1 MTDRLD
7 DLLFSIGEE
16 QNDRVD
22 FDQMYADLLQKQKE
36 EEKKRS
42 TRRSRFVR
50 YGAMAACAVALVG
63 IGAAMVNSSRFKAE
77 APAEAAMTEECV
89 EGSAAAEEAPAEAAP
104 AEEPMMAEAQEAADT
119 AATEA
124 APEEGADDKG
134 FKSTATAAGGAGVEI
149 GTCDDAWSRLK
160 AAGIEAEPY
169 DSEDAP
175 EAGYAL
181 MTGEGG
187 PQTFVLVRFDAY
199 EGRITTAA
207 LDAQTVVLCGGQ
219 GMTLFGAA
227 KGALQIA
234 RAKNEALKKAP

>member
-36 EEKKRS
+36 EEKKSS

-89 EGSAAAEEAPAEAAP
+89 EGSAPAEEAPAEAAP
-104 AEEPMMAEAQEAADT
+104 AEEPMMA
-119 AATEA
+119 A
-124 APEEGADDKG
+124 APEMKADE
-134 FKSTATAAGGAGVEI
+134 TAEAGEAAGGPWDGATLAMQTDDTDDIEIEI
-149 GTCDDAWSRLK
+149 GVCADAESRLK
-160 AAGIEAEPY
+160 AAGIAAEPY
-169 DSEDAP
+169 EGGGAP
-175 EAGYAL
+175 QEGYAL
-181 MTGEGG
+181 MMGEGEAIWNAG
-187 PQTFVLVRFDAY
+187 SGVYRVTLNGDIAEQLK
-199 EGRITTAA
+199 E
-207 LDAQTVVLCGGQ
+207 LC
-219 GMTLFGAA
+219 
-227 KGALQIA
+227 
-234 RAKNEALKKAP
+234 E

>member
-16 QNDRVD
+16 QNGRVD

-50 YGAMAACAVALVG
+50 YSAMAACAVALVG
-63 IGAAMVNSSRFKAE
+63 IGAAMINSSRFKAE

-89 EGSAAAEEAPAEAAP
+89 EESAPAAEGAAQEA
-104 AEEPMMAEAQEAADT
+104 PMMAAAQETEAPVATESAPKEEAADR
-119 AATEA
+119 
-124 APEEGADDKG
+124 GS
-134 FKSTATAAGGAGVEI
+134 KSTRTAAGGAGVEI

-160 AAGIEAEPY
+160 AVGIEAEPY
-169 DSEDAP
+169 DGEDAP

-181 MTGEGG
+181 MTGEGEAIWNAG
-187 PQTFVLVRFDAY
+187 SGVYRVTLNGDIAEQLK
-199 EGRITTAA
+199 E
-207 LDAQTVVLCGGQ
+207 LC
-219 GMTLFGAA
+219 
-227 KGALQIA
+227 
-234 RAKNEALKKAP
+234 E

>member
-36 EEKKRS
+36 EEKKS
-42 TRRSRFVR
+42 SIRRSRFVR

-63 IGAAMVNSSRFKAE
+63 IGAAMVNSSRP
-77 APAEAAMTEECV
+77 APEAAIHAPMSDGYTAA
-89 EGSAAAEEAPAEAAP
+89 AAAEEAPAEAAP
-104 AEEPMMAEAQEAADT
+104 AEEPMMAEEAADT

-181 MTGEGG
+181 MTGEGEAIWNAG
-187 PQTFVLVRFDAY
+187 SGVYRVTLNGDIAEQLK
-199 EGRITTAA
+199 E
-207 LDAQTVVLCGGQ
+207 LC
-219 GMTLFGAA
+219 
-227 KGALQIA
+227 
-234 RAKNEALKKAP
+234 E

>member
-36 EEKKRS
+36 EEKKSS

-89 EGSAAAEEAPAEAAP
+89 EGSAPAEEAPAEAAP
-104 AEEPMMAEAQEAADT
+104 AEEPMMAEA
-119 AATEA
+119 
-124 APEEGADDKG
+124 APEMKADE
-134 FKSTATAAGGAGVEI
+134 TAEAGEAAGGPWDGATLAMQTDDTDDIEIEI
-149 GTCDDAWSRLK
+149 GVCPDAESRLK
-160 AAGIEAEPY
+160 AAGIAAEPY
-169 DSEDAP
+169 EGGGAP
-175 EAGYAL
+175 QEGYAL
-181 MTGEGG
+181 MTGEGEAIWNAG
-187 PQTFVLVRFDAY
+187 SGVYRVTLNGDIAEQLK
-199 EGRITTAA
+199 E
-207 LDAQTVVLCGGQ
+207 LC
-219 GMTLFGAA
+219 
-227 KGALQIA
+227 
-234 RAKNEALKKAP
+234 E

>member
-22 FDQMYADLLQKQKE
+22 FDQMYADLLQKRKE
-36 EEKKRS
+36 EEKKSS

-89 EGSAAAEEAPAEAAP
+89 EGSAPAEEAPAEAAP
-104 AEEPMMAEAQEAADT
+104 AEEPMMAEA
-119 AATEA
+119 
-124 APEEGADDKG
+124 APEMKADE
-134 FKSTATAAGGAGVEI
+134 TAEAGEAAGGPWDGATLAMQTDDTDDIEIEI
-149 GTCDDAWSRLK
+149 GVCPDAESRLK

-181 MTGEGG
+181 MTGEGEAIWNAG
-187 PQTFVLVRFDAY
+187 SGVYRVTLNGDIAEQLK
-199 EGRITTAA
+199 E
-207 LDAQTVVLCGGQ
+207 LC
-219 GMTLFGAA
+219 
-227 KGALQIA
+227 
-234 RAKNEALKKAP
+234 E

>member
-22 FDQMYADLLQKQKE
+22 FDQMYADLLKKQKE
-36 EEKKRS
+36 EEKKNS
-42 TRRSRFVR
+42 IRRSRLVR

-63 IGAAMVNSSRFKAE
+63 IGAAMINSSRP
-77 APAEAAMTEECV
+77 APEAAIHAPMSDGYTAA
-89 EGSAAAEEAPAEAAP
+89 AAAEEAPAEAAP
-104 AEEPMMAEAQEAADT
+104 AEEPMMAAAQEAADT

-181 MTGEGG
+181 MTGEGEAIWNAG
-187 PQTFVLVRFDAY
+187 SGVYRVTLNGDIAEQLK
-199 EGRITTAA
+199 E
-207 LDAQTVVLCGGQ
+207 LC
-219 GMTLFGAA
+219 
-227 KGALQIA
+227 
-234 RAKNEALKKAP
+234 E

>member
-16 QNDRVD
+16 QNGRVD

-50 YGAMAACAVALVG
+50 YSAMAACAVALVG
-63 IGAAMVNSSRFKAE
+63 IGAAMINSSRFKAD

-89 EGSAAAEEAPAEAAP
+89 EESAPAAEGAAQEA
-104 AEEPMMAEAQEAADT
+104 PMMAAAQETEAPVATESAPKDEAADR
-119 AATEA
+119 
-124 APEEGADDKG
+124 GS
-134 FKSTATAAGGAGVEI
+134 KSKDTAAGGAGVEI

-160 AAGIEAEPY
+160 AVGIEAEPY
-169 DSEDAP
+169 DGEDAP

-181 MTGEGG
+181 MTGEGEAIWNAG
-187 PQTFVLVRFDAY
+187 SGVYKVTLNGDIAEQLK
-199 EGRITTAA
+199 E
-207 LDAQTVVLCGGQ
+207 LC
-219 GMTLFGAA
+219 
-227 KGALQIA
+227 
-234 RAKNEALKKAP
+234 E

>member
-22 FDQMYADLLQKQKE
+22 FDQMYADLLKKQKE

-42 TRRSRFVR
+42 IRRSRFVR

-63 IGAAMVNSSRFKAE
+63 IGAAMVNSSRP
-77 APAEAAMTEECV
+77 APEAAIHAPMSDEYAAA
-89 EGSAAAEEAPAEAAP
+89 AAAEEAPAEAAP
-104 AEEPMMAEAQEAADT
+104 AEEPMMAAAQEAADT
-119 AATEA
+119 A

-169 DSEDAP
+169 DGEDAP

-181 MTGEGG
+181 MTGEGEAIWNAG
-187 PQTFVLVRFDAY
+187 SGVYRVTLNGDIAEQLK
-199 EGRITTAA
+199 E
-207 LDAQTVVLCGGQ
+207 LC
-219 GMTLFGAA
+219 
-227 KGALQIA
+227 
-234 RAKNEALKKAP
+234 E

>member
-22 FDQMYADLLQKQKE
+22 FDQMYADLLKKHKE

-42 TRRSRFVR
+42 IRRSRFVR

-63 IGAAMVNSSRFKAE
+63 IGAAMVNSSRP
-77 APAEAAMTEECV
+77 APEAAIHAPMSDEYAAA
-89 EGSAAAEEAPAEAAP
+89 AAAEEAPAEAAP
-104 AEEPMMAEAQEAADT
+104 AEEPMMAAAQEAADT

-181 MTGEGG
+181 MTGEGEAIWNAG
-187 PQTFVLVRFDAY
+187 SGVYRVTLNGDIAEQLK
-199 EGRITTAA
+199 E
-207 LDAQTVVLCGGQ
+207 LC
-219 GMTLFGAA
+219 
-227 KGALQIA
+227 
-234 RAKNEALKKAP
+234 E

>member
-16 QNDRVD
+16 QNGRVD
-22 FDQMYADLLQKQKE
+22 FDQMYADLLKKHKE

-42 TRRSRFVR
+42 IRRSRFVR

-89 EGSAAAEEAPAEAAP
+89 EESAP
-104 AEEPMMAEAQEAADT
+104 AEEPMMAEA
-119 AATEA
+119 
-124 APEEGADDKG
+124 APEMKADE
-134 FKSTATAAGGAGVEI
+134 TAEAGEAAGGPWDGATLAMQTDDTDDIEIEI
-149 GTCDDAWSRLK
+149 GVCPDAESRLK

-169 DSEDAP
+169 DGEDAP

-181 MTGEGG
+181 MTGEGEAIWNAG
-187 PQTFVLVRFDAY
+187 SGVYRVTLNGDIAEQLK
-199 EGRITTAA
+199 E
-207 LDAQTVVLCGGQ
+207 LC
-219 GMTLFGAA
+219 
-227 KGALQIA
+227 
-234 RAKNEALKKAP
+234 E

>member
-63 IGAAMVNSSRFKAE
+63 IGAAMVNSSRP
-77 APAEAAMTEECV
+77 APETAIHAPMSDGYTAA
-89 EGSAAAEEAPAEAAP
+89 AAAEEAPAEAAP
-104 AEEPMMAEAQEAADT
+104 AEEPMME
-119 AATEA
+119 EA
-124 APEEGADDKG
+124 APEMKADE
-134 FKSTATAAGGAGVEI
+134 TAEAGEAAGGPWDGATLAMQTDDTDDIEIEI
-149 GTCDDAWSRLK
+149 GVCPDAESRLK

-169 DSEDAP
+169 DGEDAP

-181 MTGEGG
+181 MTGEGEAIWNAG
-187 PQTFVLVRFDAY
+187 SGVYRVTLNGDIAEQLK
-199 EGRITTAA
+199 E
-207 LDAQTVVLCGGQ
+207 LC
-219 GMTLFGAA
+219 
-227 KGALQIA
+227 
-234 RAKNEALKKAP
+234 E

>member
-22 FDQMYADLLQKQKE
+22 FDQMYADLLKKHKE

-63 IGAAMVNSSRFKAE
+63 IGAAMVNSSRP
-77 APAEAAMTEECV
+77 APEAAIHAPMSDEYAAA
-89 EGSAAAEEAPAEAAP
+89 AAAEEAPAEAAP

-119 AATEA
+119 VATEA
-124 APEEGADDKG
+124 VPEEGADDKG

-169 DSEDAP
+169 DSDDAP

-181 MTGEGG
+181 MTGEGEAIWNAG
-187 PQTFVLVRFDAY
+187 SGVYRVTLNGDIAEQLK
-199 EGRITTAA
+199 E
-207 LDAQTVVLCGGQ
+207 LC
-219 GMTLFGAA
+219 
-227 KGALQIA
+227 
-234 RAKNEALKKAP
+234 E

>member
-1 MTDRLD
+1 MTDKLD

-22 FDQMYADLLQKQKE
+22 FDQMYADLLKKHKE

-42 TRRSRFVR
+42 IRRSRFVR

-89 EGSAAAEEAPAEAAP
+89 EESAP

-181 MTGEGG
+181 MTGEGEAIWNAG
-187 PQTFVLVRFDAY
+187 SGVYRVTLNGD
-199 EGRITTAA
+199 IAA
-207 LDAQTVVLCGGQ
+207 RLKELC
-219 GMTLFGAA
+219 
-227 KGALQIA
+227 
-234 RAKNEALKKAP
+234 E

>member
-22 FDQMYADLLQKQKE
+22 FDQMYADLLKKQKE

-89 EGSAAAEEAPAEAAP
+89 EGSAPAEEAPAEAAP
-104 AEEPMMAEAQEAADT
+104 AEEPMMAEAPEMKADETAEAG
-119 AATEA
+119 E
-124 APEEGADDKG
+124 
-134 FKSTATAAGGAGVEI
+134 AAGGPWDGATLAMQTDDTDDIEIEI
-149 GTCDDAWSRLK
+149 GVCADAESRLK
-160 AAGIEAEPY
+160 AAGIAAEPY
-169 DSEDAP
+169 EGGGAP
-175 EAGYAL
+175 QEGYAL
-181 MTGEGG
+181 MTGEGEAIWNAG
-187 PQTFVLVRFDAY
+187 SGVYRVTLNGD
-199 EGRITTAA
+199 IAA
-207 LDAQTVVLCGGQ
+207 QLKELC
-219 GMTLFGAA
+219 
-227 KGALQIA
+227 
-234 RAKNEALKKAP
+234 E

>member
-42 TRRSRFVR
+42 IRRSRFVR

-77 APAEAAMTEECV
+77 APAETAMTEECV
-89 EGSAAAEEAPAEAAP
+89 EESAPAAEEAAP
-104 AEEPMMAEAQEAADT
+104 AEEPMMAAAQEAADT

-181 MTGEGG
+181 MTGEGEAIWNAG
-187 PQTFVLVRFDAY
+187 SGVYRVTLNGDIAEQLK
-199 EGRITTAA
+199 E
-207 LDAQTVVLCGGQ
+207 LC
-219 GMTLFGAA
+219 
-227 KGALQIA
+227 
-234 RAKNEALKKAP
+234 E